1 MGRGVA
7 WVTQALAVVLLAG
20 AATAHAQ
27 MTVSVAD
34 LRTAELSS
42 GLWMAN
48 IPVTLNNPAPGTITV
63 DWAIVPGSA
72 TQTPGN
78 DYFALPA
85 NGTVTFLFS
94 EDTKTIPLQIR
105 GDTLDEWTLPQ
116 TYHQDEVFFI
126 QLSNPVNATIQKSRS
141 TITLID
147 DDRPLPGVQFLSATS
162 GGILTPATN
171 KLKWRIPGAQVP
183 PDDVTIR
190 WNTGASCIF
199 PTNVGGGSGGMSLG
213 FAGLPGTVQIWTH
226 SSAPGLQ
233 HCYSVFAIYGG
244 SPTTEVA
251 QVKATP
257 FDTNAGPVAWR
268 YSPGCYPPCAAA
280 TLAPPSV
287 GFDATYT
294 VGNDGVLHAM
304 QRGPLGGAWPSSW
317 NPLSLGKPTQSRSP
331 AVPMRVVP
339 TLGDWRLFVGTD
351 GGGLHA
357 VDGLTGSLLWSRS
370 DAFSNALPSLTT
382 GTSQAQPAGIFKAFG
397 GQNDMLLVGTHNGV
411 GNNSFLALDPATGN
425 PQDSYSDP
433 AMGDVRGMAVVD
445 YAGNRVLFLTASAGA
460 TLYSLNLGAPMPD
473 LTLGSLP
480 VPLTNPNGF
489 GSGTSGSAVLRN
501 NRLIFGDSVDQIYAV
516 NLVTGASYTR
526 STGNGPV
533 KGFVWPDRRNN
544 NLYFSADDKVHVVED
559 DGVSFNPLWE
569 AGSIVGL
576 SMVLQKPGTDYL
588 YVGDGNGRL
597 IQINV
602 ATQSQTPLVLEGP
615 TVQIGAPSLDG
626 PNNLI
631 VVGSSTGTIHAV
643 RVGVPF

>member
-1 MGRGVA
+1 MTRGIATVTWGLVVA
-7 WVTQALAVVLLAG
+7 LLA
-20 AATAHAQ
+20 AAADARAQ
-27 MTVSVAD
+27 
-34 LRTAELSS
+34 AELRIDDARQVERSS
-42 GLWMAN
+42 GLW
-48 IPVTLNNPAPGTITV
+48 IHPITV
-63 DWAIVPGSA
+63 RTVSGPPPLNVTVNWTLVAGSA
-72 TQTPGN
+72 TAPTDFVMASGSVTIM
-78 DYFALPA
+78 AL
-85 NGTVTFLFS
+85 L
-94 EDTKTIPLQIR
+94 EDRKDINIQIN

-126 QLSNPVNATIQKSRS
+126 QLSNPVNATIQKGRS

-162 GGILTPATN
+162 GGILTPAQN

-190 WNTGASCIF
+190 WNTGASCSF
-199 PTNVGGGSGGMSLG
+199 PSTVGGGSGGMSLG

-251 QVKATP
+251 QVTATP

-304 QRGPLGGAWPSSW
+304 ERGPSGGAWPLSW

-331 AVPMRVVP
+331 AVPMRVAP
-339 TLGDWRLFVGTD
+339 LGDWRLFIGTD
-351 GGGLHA
+351 GGGMHA
-357 VDGLTGSLLWSRS
+357 VDGLTGAVIWSRS
-370 DAFSNALPSLTT
+370 DAFSNALPSLNT

-425 PQDSYSDP
+425 LQDSYSDP

-445 YAGNRVLFLTASAGA
+445 YSGNRAVFLTASPSA
-460 TLYSLNLGAPMPD
+460 TLFALDLGAPLPD
-473 LTLGSLP
+473 LTLSSLP
-480 VPLTNPNGF
+480 VPLTNPDGF

-501 NRLIFGDSVDQIYAV
+501 NRIIFGDSTGQIYAV

-588 YVGDGNGRL
+588 YVGDGNGGL

-602 ATQSQTPLVLEGP
+602 VTQSQRLLVLEGP

-643 RVGVPF
+643 RVGVPY